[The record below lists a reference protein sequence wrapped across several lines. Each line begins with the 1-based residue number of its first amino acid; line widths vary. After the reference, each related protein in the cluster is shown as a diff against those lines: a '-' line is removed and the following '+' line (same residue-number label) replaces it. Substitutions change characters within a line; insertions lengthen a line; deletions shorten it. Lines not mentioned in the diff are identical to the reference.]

1 MKIISWNVNGLR
13 AVMKK
18 GFDEF
23 LKKHD
28 PDILCLQEIKIDQPQ
43 AEQLPLPF
51 PYKIY
56 NSADKKGYSG
66 TAVFSK
72 QPLDAIMTDIEGH
85 EDEGR
90 VITVDV
96 GDYYVVNVYVPNSG
110 IGLRRLKYRYTHWD
124 PDFMRYLKQL
134 QKRKPVICVG
144 DLNVAHKEIDL
155 ENPSANRKTAG
166 FTDQEREG
174 FDNLLKAGLV
184 DSFRHLYPDK
194 EKAYSWWSY
203 RTKARDR
210 NVGWRIDYCLVSKNA
225 IDNVKKAFI
234 LDDVLGSDHCPVGVV
249 MK

>member
-23 LKKHD
+23 LEKHQ
-28 PDILCLQEIKIDQPQ
+28 PDVLCLQEIKVDQVQ
-43 AEQLPLPF
+43 AEKLPVSF

-72 QPLDAIMTDIEGH
+72 IPLDAIMTDIEGH

-96 GDYYVVNVYVPNSG
+96 GSYYVVNVYVPNSG
-110 IGLRRLKYRYTHWD
+110 VGLRRLKYRYTHWD
-124 PDFMRYLKQL
+124 PDFTRYLKQL

-155 ENPSANRKTAG
+155 ENPSSNHQSAG
-166 FTDQEREG
+166 FTDEEREG
-174 FDNLLKAGLV
+174 FENFLKAGLV
-184 DSFRHLYPDK
+184 DSFRHFYPNK
-194 EKAYSWWSY
+194 EKAYSWWPY
-203 RTKARDR
+203 RTKARER
-210 NVGWRIDYCLVSKNA
+210 NVGWRIDYCMVSKPA
-225 IDNVKKAFI
+225 INDVKQAFI
-234 LDDVLGSDHCPVGVV
+234 LNDVLGSDHCPVGVV